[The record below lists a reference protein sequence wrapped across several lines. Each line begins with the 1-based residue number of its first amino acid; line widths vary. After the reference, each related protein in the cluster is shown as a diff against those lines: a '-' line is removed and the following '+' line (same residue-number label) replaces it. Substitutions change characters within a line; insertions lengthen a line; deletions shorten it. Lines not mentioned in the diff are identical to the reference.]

1 MGEHACRR
9 IYIYRILYR
18 NRCLLLRGPA
28 DAATFSAGRFGVLA
42 PFLRSP
48 SLSRSLSRSL
58 APSRF
63 IFPPLPP
70 SFGGFFLFGKRF
82 SPFLPRDRTLTLR
95 RRSRGVEN
103 TGSTT
108 RRDETDVSRSFLSI
122 ARTVTFRLRDTP
134 PFSSRPPPPPPHSIE
149 SFSNRFELILPSFFF
164 SIRKIL
170 GYFPNRKHLAND
182 DQTFHYSRRIDR
194 YDNLYVILFFSIVRV
209 QPFDDLGSRIPK
221 CLVVSL
227 AIEEREREGEGV
239 GRRRS
244 KAVRFRKGEWVGG
257 LVLAGY

>member
-1 MGEHACRR
+1 MGGVDGGWGSTRVGEYISIVSSIATDACC
-9 IYIYRILYR
+9 Y
-18 NRCLLLRGPA
+18 
-28 DAATFSAGRFGVLA
+28 AARPMLPRFRLVA
-42 PFLRSP
+42 S
-48 SLSRSLSRSL
+48 SSRSFPPFRLLSLSL

-70 SFGGFFLFGKRF
+70 SFGFFLFGKRF

-134 PFSSRPPPPPPHSIE
+134 PFSSRPPPPHSIE
-149 SFSNRFELILPSFFF
+149 SFSNQFELAIPPFLPPRQEQIPRYS
-164 SIRKIL
+164 
-170 GYFPNRKHLAND
+170 PNREHLAIKLSIIRD
-182 DQTFHYSRRIDR
+182 LRC
-194 YDNLYVILFFSIVRV
+194 LLFSIVRV
-209 QPFDDLGSRIPK
+209 RVRPLDDLGSRIPK
-221 CLVVSL
+221 CLAVSL
-227 AIEEREREGEGV
+227 AIEERERKRERESEWVLEGGD
-239 GRRRS
+239 RRPFGFAR
-244 KAVRFRKGEWVGG
+244 GVGG

>member
-134 PFSSRPPPPPPHSIE
+134 PFSSRPPPPPHSIE
-149 SFSNRFELILPSFFF
+149 SFSNQFELIPLSFFF

>member
-28 DAATFSAGRFGVLA
+28 DAATFSAGRFQ
-42 PFLRSP
+42 F
-48 SLSRSLSRSL
+48 SLLSSIRLLSLSL

-70 SFGGFFLFGKRF
+70 SFGFFLFGKRF

-134 PFSSRPPPPPPHSIE
+134 PFSSRPPPPHSIE
-149 SFSNRFELILPSFFF
+149 SFSNQFELAIPPFPPPRQEQIPRYS
-164 SIRKIL
+164 
-170 GYFPNRKHLAND
+170 PNREHLAIKLSIIRD
-182 DQTFHYSRRIDR
+182 LRC
-194 YDNLYVILFFSIVRV
+194 LLFSIVRV
-209 QPFDDLGSRIPK
+209 RVRPLDDLGSRIPK
-221 CLVVSL
+221 CLAVSL
-227 AIEEREREGEGV
+227 AIEERERKRERE
-239 GRRRS
+239 S
-244 KAVRFRKGEWVGG
+244 EWVLEGG
-257 LVLAGY
+257 DRRPFGFARGWVGWF

>member
-1 MGEHACRR
+1 MGGVDGGWGSTRVGEYISIVSSIATDACC
-9 IYIYRILYR
+9 Y
-18 NRCLLLRGPA
+18 
-28 DAATFSAGRFGVLA
+28 AARPMLPRFRLVA
-42 PFLRSP
+42 S
-48 SLSRSLSRSL
+48 SSRSFPPFAFSLSL

-70 SFGGFFLFGKRF
+70 SFGFFLFGKRF

-134 PFSSRPPPPPPHSIE
+134 PFSSRPPPPHSIE
-149 SFSNRFELILPSFFF
+149 SFSNQFELAIPPFLPPRQEQIPRYS
-164 SIRKIL
+164 
-170 GYFPNRKHLAND
+170 PNREHLAIKLSIIRD
-182 DQTFHYSRRIDR
+182 LRC
-194 YDNLYVILFFSIVRV
+194 LLFSIVRV
-209 QPFDDLGSRIPK
+209 RVRPLDDLGSRIPK
-221 CLVVSL
+221 CLAVSL
-227 AIEEREREGEGV
+227 AIEERERKRERESEWVLEGGD
-239 GRRRS
+239 RRPFGFAR
-244 KAVRFRKGEWVGG
+244 GVGG